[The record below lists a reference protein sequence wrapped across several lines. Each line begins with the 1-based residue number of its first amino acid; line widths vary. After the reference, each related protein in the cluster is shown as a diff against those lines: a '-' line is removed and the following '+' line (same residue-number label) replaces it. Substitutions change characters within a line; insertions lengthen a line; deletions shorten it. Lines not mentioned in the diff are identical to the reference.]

1 MKERYTAEQLH
12 ARMVATVGVLLGVTF
27 FIVVVGFVGGLL
39 FISQPLEQSP
49 NDKEFIDL
57 LKTITVFLTGSLG
70 GIVAANG
77 MKGKKSEDKNNNG
90 TPDHLEGDE
99 ASSEKP

>member
-49 NDKEFIDL
+49 NDKEFISL
-57 LKTITVFLTGSLG
+57 MTTIVTYLSGTLAGL
-70 GIVAANG
+70 VASNG
-77 MKGKKSEDKNNNG
+77 MKDK
-90 TPDHLEGDE
+90 T
-99 ASSEKP
+99 K

>member
-49 NDKEFIDL
+49 NDKEFISL
-57 LKTITVFLTGSLG
+57 MTTIVTFLSGTLAGL
-70 GIVAANG
+70 VASNG
-77 MKGKKSEDKNNNG
+77 MKDK
-90 TPDHLEGDE
+90 T
-99 ASSEKP
+99 K

>member
-1 MKERYTAEQLH
+1 MKERYTGEQLH

-49 NDKEFIDL
+49 NDKEFISL
-57 LKTITVFLTGSLG
+57 MTTIVTFLSGTLAGL
-70 GIVAANG
+70 VASNG
-77 MKGKKSEDKNNNG
+77 MKDK
-90 TPDHLEGDE
+90 T
-99 ASSEKP
+99 K